1 MKRRDF
7 FKRTVPLAVTPF
19 LLNALPLQ
27 TFASPS
33 MLTSFGSCD
42 SASERK
48 LVLIQ
53 LIGGNDGLNTIIPIA
68 QYNTYASIRPSIR
81 IAENKY
87 INLDNNLNNPDKVG
101 LHPALN
107 GLKSLYDNNQLNIIQ
122 GVGYN
127 NPNQSHFKSSD
138 LWMTGG
144 DGSPNNF
151 NFDTGWMGRYL
162 TNTFPEGFGTTPLGI
177 QLGNSKPSL
186 GFHSNLHNGITAN
199 IANTNLNNYNSISG
213 LGGTLP
219 TFVPDSDYGDELQ
232 YIMDIQNSTSA
243 FASSIKNTFAQGG
256 NNSYYPN
263 TNLSNQ
269 LKTVARLISGGSETK
284 IFLCTMFGF
293 DTHTNQVNSN
303 DTSNGGRHVALLKE
317 LSDAI
322 TAFQNDLNAQSLSH
336 KVLTATF
343 SEFGRQA
350 NENGNLGTDHGTL
363 APMFIIGEG
372 VRGGVTGTNVN
383 LSNLIDDNTQLTG
396 MQHDYRQVYA
406 TILQDWLGADEEIL
420 GATYFNN
427 FNKLNFIEQNHKVD
441 PSCYGGAVFLPIEL
455 TYFNAQAIE
464 RDLVQLTWETAI
476 EHNNEYFNIER
487 SPDGKSF
494 RSIARVKSQGESDT
508 PKFYES
514 FDKAPLRG
522 TSYYR
527 LKQVDYNGKT
537 TYSEIQSVYIEDER
551 MASIK
556 IYPNPA
562 IYDAQLVLTSNED
575 YTAKMSIINTM
586 GQIVIKKSI
595 QVNQGFN
602 KFSID
607 VRALATGTYFVHFI
621 HEGGKYETL
630 NLVVHK

>member
-7 FKRTVPLAVTPF
+7 FKRTAPLAVTPL
-19 LLNALPLQ
+19 LLNTLPFQ

-33 MLTSFGSCD
+33 MLAGFAPCD
-42 SASERK
+42 SMNDRHF
-48 LVLIQ
+48 VLIQ
-53 LIGGNDGLNTIIPIA
+53 LFGGNDGLNTIIPIA
-68 QYNTYASIRPSIR
+68 QYNTYANIRPNIK
-81 IAENKY
+81 IIENKC
-87 INLDNNLNNPDKVG
+87 INLDNSLANADKVG
-101 LHPALN
+101 LHPALS
-107 GLKSLYDNNQLNIIQ
+107 GFKSLYDNNQLNVIQ

-127 NPNQSHFKSSD
+127 LPNQSHFKSTD
-138 LWMTGG
+138 LWLTGG
-144 DGSPNNF
+144 DGSANNF

-162 TNTFPEGFGTTPLGI
+162 TNVYPDGIGGTPLGI
-177 QLGNSKPSL
+177 QLGNPKTSL
-186 GFHSNLHNGITAN
+186 GFHAHLRNGVAAN
-199 IANTNLNNYNSISG
+199 ISGTNINSSNFVSG
-213 LGGTLP
+213 LGGGLP
-219 TFVPDSDYGDELQ
+219 TFIPNSDHGDELQ
-232 YIMDIQNSTSA
+232 YLMDIQNNTSVH
-243 FASSIKNTFAQGG
+243 ASNIRNTYNQGT
-256 NNSYYPN
+256 NSANYPYSS
-263 TNLSNQ
+263 LSNQ
-269 LKTVARLISGGSETK
+269 LKTVARLISGGSQTK

-293 DTHTNQVNSN
+293 DTHTNQINSN
-303 DTSNGGRHVALLKE
+303 DTSKGRHAALLQD
-317 LSDAI
+317 LSDSV
-322 TAFQNDLNAQSLSH
+322 TAFQNDLNAQNLSH

-350 NENGNLGTDHGTL
+350 NENGSLGTEHGTL

-383 LSNLIDDNTQLTG
+383 LSNLIDNDTQLTG

-406 TILQDWLGADEEIL
+406 TILQDWLGANDDIL
-420 GATYFNN
+420 GATYFDN
-427 FNKLNFIEQNHKVD
+427 FSKLNFIEQNHKVD
-441 PSCYGGAVFLPIEL
+441 PSCYGGVVSLPIEL
-455 TYFNAQAIE
+455 TYFNAEVIE
-464 RDLVQLTWETAI
+464 RDLVQLTWETAL

-508 PKFYES
+508 PKYYES

-551 MASIK
+551 MAAIK

-562 IYDAQLVLTSNED
+562 VYDAQLVLTSSQN
-575 YTAKMSIINTM
+575 YMAKMSIINAM
-586 GQIVIKKSI
+586 GQIVIKNSI
-595 QVNQGFN
+595 QVKQGFN

-607 VRALATGTYFVHFI
+607 VRTLSKGTYFVHFI
-621 HEGGKYETL
+621 HEEGKYETL